1 MAYRKIE
8 EIIVNGIAGQ
18 IFGAYIY
25 GSNLE
30 LGFSESPTKLTLNIV
45 KESGDFDSFPNSLL
59 SSYQIK
65 IGSLTLSKMYLYSY
79 EISRSVGQK
88 VATLNFLDGSFILDK
103 IFVGLV
109 NRHGATGDGPPTLFD
124 VPALCLT
131 CDGSQLL
138 PKTGAVSRK
147 IFSGLEVN
155 IDPLRGGSIIL
166 GQEQFVEGACDIPD
180 VAYNFTQL
188 LKGITQGGI
197 TNTNFVDINP
207 KYYQSYIGSLR
218 EVLSNWCADFGYS
231 FYWDLT
237 QNGLKAIDLKI
248 EVDYINQIK
257 NIIKSNT
264 ALGVDKTDEN
274 TLAIESFNESST
286 LEGTVTQ
293 KFISRY
299 LKPFRTKSSSKT
311 SINSRTF
318 SCIKPERF
326 NITQNDI
333 ARSVLGRY
341 SDNARTVFCA
351 KNFTTQGKYIGLEQ
365 IYSAETISAG
375 QKNSNL
381 FTKAYD
387 YGYSNDAIT
396 QFIDKNNGA
405 QVLIAVYNP
414 SAKEMYSNWENAI
427 ADMVGKYYQGDQPP
441 NQETQNCQPS
451 YFVQTNIDVNPASEV
466 YTNKNKYDLPFADAI
481 IGPVSND
488 GVSWSIP
495 KLYIFSRSAVYGT
508 TQEEYNAAML
518 VNGTDPFERFIVSY
532 LPIEGLA
539 YSRLSAAKEGATK
552 AGDSSTAGKLQTI
565 ISKVDEL
572 KGSGSEKK
580 VVFAFLP
587 PQTVLDSA
595 ISTSW
600 STGTNKLE
608 IAKEEKDKEP
618 GECTTQC
625 EADIIQDVCGKC
637 PNPSQPYVGLR
648 STTARVLN
656 VSCPT
661 AGKSTRIT
669 LPSEGAYSGYEQTTT
684 NLKFT
689 VPGQKLVF
697 GNVGSP
703 DANTLNLN
711 VIESDIT
718 NDLDP
723 SDGSTVLN
731 MYVPDGANG
740 FTKTTPAAYHADL
753 TKKLVNS
760 ITTERKNI
768 SISVIGMKL
777 GALET
782 FITPDKGLTNF
793 SINLNENGATTQ
805 IGFANR
811 PKVLPKREAV
821 SQKIAPTIKLNTY
834 RSK

>member
-8 EIIVNGIAGQ
+8 EIVVNGVSGE

-45 KESGDFDSFPNSLL
+45 KEEGDFESFPNNLL

-65 IGSLTLSKMYLYSY
+65 VGSLTLSKMYLYSY

-103 IFVGLV
+103 IFIGLV
-109 NRHGATGDGPPTLFD
+109 NRHGATGDGPLTPFE
-124 VPALCLT
+124 VPAICLT
-131 CDGSQLL
+131 CDGSQLI
-138 PKTGAVSRK
+138 PKTGSVFRK
-147 IFSGLEVN
+147 IFSGLEIDV
-155 IDPLRGGSIIL
+155 DPLRGGSIIL

-188 LKGITQGGI
+188 LDAITQAGI
-197 TNTNFVDINP
+197 INTNFVDINP
-207 KYYQSYIGSLR
+207 KYYQSYVGSLR

-248 EVDYINQIK
+248 EVDFIDQIK

-264 ALGVDKTDEN
+264 NLEVDKTNEN
-274 TLAIESFNESST
+274 TLAIESFNESAT

-299 LKPFRTKSSSKT
+299 LKPFRTKSSSTT
-311 SINSRTF
+311 SINSRSF
-318 SCIKPERF
+318 SCIKPEKF
-326 NITQNDI
+326 NINQNDI
-333 ARSVLGRY
+333 TRAVLGKY
-341 SDNARTVFCA
+341 SDNARTVFCM
-351 KNFTTQGKYIGLEQ
+351 KNVTSQGKYIGLEQ
-365 IYSAETISAG
+365 IYTAETISAG
-375 QKNSNL
+375 QKNDNL

-414 SAKEMYSNWENAI
+414 SAKEMYTEWESTV
-427 ADMVGKYYQGDQPP
+427 ADMIGKYYQGDKEP
-441 NQETQNCQPS
+441 NQETENCQPS
-451 YFVQTNIDVNPASEV
+451 YFVQTNVEVNPASQV

-481 IGPVSND
+481 IGPVNNE

-495 KLYIFSRSAVYGT
+495 RLYIFSRSAVYGT
-508 TQEEYNAAML
+508 TQEEYDAAML
-518 VNGTDPFERFIVSY
+518 VNGTDPFQRFIVSY

-539 YSRLSAAKEGATK
+539 YSRLSAAKEEATK

-565 ISKVDEL
+565 ISKADEF

-580 VVFAFLP
+580 VVFAFIP
-587 PQTVLDSA
+587 PQTILDSA

-600 STGTNKLE
+600 SSGTNKLE
-608 IAKEEKDKEP
+608 IAKEEEDKES
-618 GECTTQC
+618 GECVTQC
-625 EADIIQDVCGKC
+625 ETDIIQDICGKC
-637 PNPSQPYVGLR
+637 PNPPQPYVGLR
-648 STTARVLN
+648 NTTARILN
-656 VSCPT
+656 VGCPT
-661 AGKSTRIT
+661 AGKTTKIT
-669 LPSEGAYSGYEQTTT
+669 LPSEGPYSGYEQTST
-684 NLKFT
+684 NFRFT

-697 GNVGSP
+697 GNVSSP
-703 DANTLNLN
+703 DDNTLSLN

-723 SDGSTVLN
+723 SDGSTIVN

-753 TKKLVNS
+753 TQKLVNS

-777 GALET
+777 GDLEN

-805 IGFANR
+805 IAFANR
-811 PKVLPKREAV
+811 PKVLPKREAI

-834 RSK
+834 RPK

>member
-8 EIIVNGIAGQ
+8 EIVINGVSGE

-45 KESGDFDSFPNSLL
+45 KEEGDFDSFPNNLL
-59 SSYQIK
+59 TSYEIK

-109 NRHGATGDGPPTLFD
+109 NRHGATGDGPLTPFE
-124 VPALCLT
+124 VPALCLS
-131 CDGSQLL
+131 CDGSKLS
-138 PKTGAVSRK
+138 PKTGSVLRK

-155 IDPLRGGSIIL
+155 VDPLLGGSIIL

-188 LKGITQGGI
+188 LQGITQAGI
-197 TNTNFVDINP
+197 NHTNFVDINP
-207 KYYQSYIGSLR
+207 KYYQSYVGSLR

-231 FYWDLT
+231 FYWDLS
-237 QNGLKAIDLKI
+237 QDGLKAIDLKI
-248 EVDYINQIK
+248 EVDYINDIK
-257 NIIKSNT
+257 NIVKNNT
-264 ALGVDKTDEN
+264 NLGVDGTNED
-274 TLAIESFNESST
+274 TLAIESFNESAT

-299 LKPFRTKSSSKT
+299 LKPFRTKSASTT
-311 SINSRTF
+311 SINSRSF

-326 NITQNDI
+326 NINQNDI
-333 ARSVLGRY
+333 TRAVLGRY
-341 SDNARTVFCA
+341 SDNARTVFCM
-351 KNFTTQGKYIGLEQ
+351 KNIMTQGEYIGLEQ
-365 IYSAETISAG
+365 IYTAETISAS
-375 QKNSNL
+375 QKSSNL

-387 YGYSNDAIT
+387 YGYNNDAIT

-414 SAKEMYSNWENAI
+414 AAKEMYAQWESAV
-427 ADMVGKYYQGDQPP
+427 ADMIGKYYQGDVPP
-441 NQETQNCQPS
+441 NDEVQNCQTTS
-451 YFVQTNIDVNPASEV
+451 FVQTNIEVNPAAEV

-481 IGPVSND
+481 IGPVNNE
-488 GVSWSIP
+488 GISWSIP

-508 TQEEYNAAML
+508 TQEEYDAAML
-518 VNGTDPFERFIVSY
+518 VNGTDPFQRFVVSY

-539 YSRLSAAKEGATK
+539 YSRLSAAKEQATK
-552 AGDSSTAGKLQTI
+552 AGDSSTATKLQTI

-580 VVFAFLP
+580 VVFAFIP

-600 STGTNKLE
+600 SSGTNKLE
-608 IAKEEKDKEP
+608 IAKEEGDKES
-618 GECTTQC
+618 GECITQC
-625 EADIIQDVCGKC
+625 EADIIQDICGKC
-637 PNPSQPYVGLR
+637 PNPPQPYVGLR
-648 STTARVLN
+648 NTTARILN
-656 VSCPT
+656 VSCSSV
-661 AGKSTRIT
+661 GKTTKII
-669 LPSEGAYSGYEQTTT
+669 LPSEGPYSGYEQTTT

-703 DANTLNLN
+703 DANTLSLN

-723 SDGSTVLN
+723 SDGSTIIN
-731 MYVPDGANG
+731 MFVPDGANG
-740 FTKTTPAAYHADL
+740 FTKITPAAYHADL

-760 ITTERKNI
+760 IITERKSVSL
-768 SISVIGMKL
+768 SIIGMKL
-777 GALET
+777 GDLES

-811 PKVLPKREAV
+811 PKVLPKREAI

-834 RSK
+834 RPK